1 MFLIKKNFNIYFLN
15 CSKNN
20 NVIISFLDFFFFFN
34 VKSKN
39 DTILGVSNDTILV
52 GLTRGLN

>member
-15 CSKNN
+15 CSKKN
-20 NVIISFLDFFFFFN
+20 NVIISFLDFFFN

-39 DTILGVSNDTILV
+39 DTNLGVSNDTILV